1 MSMTEESDGAGA
13 ALSELTMGGLNIDE
27 NSGIESGDA
36 VFKVS
41 ALSSPEPKELMAE
54 ISKMAGPPPAAK
66 IAQQTANR
74 IAKLQS
80 RME

>member
-1 MSMTEESDGAGA
+1 MSRTEESDGAGA

-41 ALSSPEPKELMAE
+41 ALSSPEPKELMVRERRAE
-54 ISKMAGPPPAAK
+54 
-66 IAQQTANR
+66 TER
-74 IAKLQS
+74 E
-80 RME
+80 RERR